1 MGDFIME
8 IILSNLPENLEVD
21 EKLSDTVK
29 EAVEKVGQLYALDN
43 AEVSITFTDNEHI
56 HEINREYR
64 KVDRPTDV
72 ISFAL
77 NEGDEP
83 NIEGEIPVNMLG
95 DIIISVE
102 KAIEQAGDY
111 GHSIRREIAFLT
123 VHGMLHLLG
132 YDHIEE
138 ADRVE
143 MRKEEDFV
151 MEQLSGLDEVSSRA
165 MMGEYILYYRG
176 RIFGGIYDDRLLV
189 KPVSMT
195 LRLMPDAKM

>member
-1 MGDFIME
+1 ME
-8 IILSNLPENLEVD
+8 MILSSMPENLEIDVQIV
-21 EKLSDTVK
+21 DTVRK
-29 EAVEKVGQLYALDN
+29 AAYKVGELYGLDN

-56 HEINREYR
+56 HEINRKYR

-83 NIEGEIPVNMLG
+83 EIEGGAPINVLG

-102 KAIEQAGDY
+102 KAVEQAKDY
-111 GHSIRREIAFLT
+111 GHSVEREVAFLT

-138 ADRVE
+138 EDRKE
-143 MRKEEDFV
+143 MRQEEDFV
-151 MEQLSGLDEVSSRA
+151 MEKLGISR
-165 MMGEYILYYRG
+165 
-176 RIFGGIYDDRLLV
+176 
-189 KPVSMT
+189 
-195 LRLMPDAKM
+195 

>member
-1 MGDFIME
+1 ME
-8 IILSNLPENLEVD
+8 IILSNLPENLD
-21 EKLSDTVK
+21 IDTTWSDTVK
-29 EAVEKVGQLYALDN
+29 EAVLKVGELYALTN
-43 AEVSITFTDNEHI
+43 AEVSITLTDNPHI

-64 KVDRPTDV
+64 NVDRPTDV

-83 NIEGEIPVNMLG
+83 EIEGEIPVNMLG

-102 KAIEQAGDY
+102 KAIEQAKEY
-111 GHSIRREIAFLT
+111 GHSTRRELAFLT

-151 MEQLSGLDEVSSRA
+151 MTKLGISR
-165 MMGEYILYYRG
+165 E
-176 RIFGGIYDDRLLV
+176 D
-189 KPVSMT
+189 
-195 LRLMPDAKM
+195 

>member
-1 MGDFIME
+1 ME
-8 IILSNLPENLEVD
+8 IILSSMPENLEIDVQIV
-21 EKLSDTVK
+21 DTVRK
-29 EAVEKVGQLYALDN
+29 AAYKVGELYGLDN
-43 AEVSITFTDNEHI
+43 AEVSITFTDNKHI

-83 NIEGEIPVNMLG
+83 EIEGGAPVNVLG

-102 KAIEQAGDY
+102 KAVEQASDY
-111 GHSIRREIAFLT
+111 GHSVEREVAFLT

-138 ADRVE
+138 EDRKE
-143 MRKEEDFV
+143 MRQEEDFV
-151 MEQLSGLDEVSSRA
+151 MEKLGISR
-165 MMGEYILYYRG
+165 
-176 RIFGGIYDDRLLV
+176 
-189 KPVSMT
+189 
-195 LRLMPDAKM
+195 